1 MGQSISSAVPRPAT
15 ASPGRRD
22 SAFHGLRR
30 AETISGYLFVA
41 ANLLGFLIFNA
52 LPILAAF
59 VLSATA
65 WDLSTTT
72 GPQWVG
78 LQNFGQILQDDLALK
93 TLRNTF
99 YYSFA
104 AVPSGVFVAFCL
116 ALLLNRRIPGRLFFR
131 FVYFV
136 PYITLSV
143 AIAIVWKWLYHP
155 DLGLFNHLLGYLG
168 IKGPNWLFSTT
179 WAMPAVIILSN
190 WRGIGYAMLIFLA
203 GLQGIPEE
211 YYEAATIDGASGWQK
226 LRYITL
232 PLLSPTT
239 FFVLVTSL
247 IGAFQGFDQFYLLT
261 NGGPAFSTTTL
272 VLYIYNNG
280 FAYFK
285 MGYAAALAVVLFLV
299 ILVIT
304 LIQWRV
310 SKNWVYGSD
319 E

>member
-1 MGQSISSAVPRPAT
+1 MSQSTSTVAPIATAVPSGQRH
-15 ASPGRRD
+15 
-22 SAFHGLRR
+22 SAFRGLRR
-30 AETISGYLFVA
+30 EETISGYLFIL

-52 LPILAAF
+52 LPIVAAF
-59 VLSATA
+59 ALSTTA
-65 WDLSTTT
+65 WDLSTTE
-72 GPQWVG
+72 GPKFVG
-78 LQNFGQILQDDLALK
+78 LQNFTQILQDDLALK

-104 AVPSGVFVAFCL
+104 AVPSGVFIAFCL

-136 PYITLSV
+136 PYITLGV
-143 AIAIVWKWLYHP
+143 AISIVWKWLYHP
-155 DLGLFNHLLGYLG
+155 DLGLFNYLLSYVG

-179 WAMPAVIILSN
+179 WSMPAVIILSN
-190 WRGIGYAMLIFLA
+190 WQGIGYAMLIFLA

-211 YYEAATIDGASGWQK
+211 YYEAATIDGASGRQK
-226 LRYITL
+226 LRHITL

-239 FFVLVTSL
+239 FFVIITSL

-272 VLYIYNNG
+272 VLYIFNNG
-280 FAYFK
+280 FTYFK
-285 MGYAAALAVVLFLV
+285 MGYAASLSVVLFGI
-299 ILVIT
+299 ILIIT
-304 LIQWRV
+304 LLQWRV